1 MVFWQTKCVYNCY
14 SGHDP
19 LGRHSFIYSCL
30 YMVGI
35 HFRESQTVLPRN
47 PSTQVL
53 VSFMWVY
60 AIILTTGYSSNLTAF
75 LTVTRQPDSIET
87 IKELRHSRLN
97 VLGVGPLIGNLMA
110 QSVNPDLK
118 VFGCILDG
126 GDLTEEYCLFIF
138 IFC

>member
-1 MVFWQTKCVYNCY
+1 MVFWQTKCVYNCC

-126 GDLTEEYCLFIF
+126 GGSD
-138 IFC
+138 